1 MPTALELTRDGWKP
15 YLKAPRPSLAP
26 FKPSAEERRTRE
38 RLMAA
43 ARQAAALLKQRFGVH
58 RVILFGSL
66 ADSEWFSV
74 DSDIDLAVEGLAPG
88 DYWEAWRLVES
99 VIKERSVDL
108 VEIELAG
115 EALRQMIERHGI
127 EL

>member
-15 YLKAPRPSLAP
+15 YLKAPRPPVTPS
-26 FKPSAEERRTRE
+26 KPTAEERRTRE

-43 ARQAAALLKQRFGVH
+43 ARQAAALLKHRFGVH

-66 ADSEWFSV
+66 ADSDWFSD
-74 DSDIDLAVEGLAPG
+74 DSDIDMAVEGLAPG
-88 DYWEAWRLVES
+88 DYWEAWRLVEG
-99 VIKERSVDL
+99 VIRERSVDL
-108 VEIELAG
+108 VEIELTG
-115 EALRQMIERHGI
+115 EALRQMIERYGI

>member
-15 YLKAPRPSLAP
+15 YLKAPRHPVTPL
-26 FKPSAEERRTRE
+26 KPTAEERRTRE

-43 ARQAAALLKQRFGVH
+43 ARQAAALLKHRFGVH

-66 ADSEWFSV
+66 ADSDWFSV
-74 DSDIDLAVEGLAPG
+74 DSDIDMAVEGLAPG
-88 DYWEAWRLVES
+88 DYWEAWRLVEG
-99 VIKERSVDL
+99 VIRERSVDL
-108 VEIELAG
+108 VEIKLTG
-115 EALRQMIERHGI
+115 EALRQVIEHHGI

>member
-15 YLKAPRPSLAP
+15 YLKAPRPPVTPS
-26 FKPSAEERRTRE
+26 KPTAEERRTRE
-38 RLMAA
+38 RLMTT
-43 ARQAAALLKQRFGVH
+43 ARQAAALLKHRFGVH

-66 ADSEWFSV
+66 ADSDWFSD
-74 DSDIDLAVEGLAPG
+74 DSDIDMAVEGLAPG
-88 DYWEAWRLVES
+88 DYWEAWRLTEG
-99 VIKERSVDL
+99 VIRERPVDL

-115 EALRQMIERHGI
+115 AALRRMIERQGI

>member
-1 MPTALELTRDGWKP
+1 MPTALELTRDGWQP
-15 YLKAPRPSLAP
+15 YLKTPRRPIAPP
-26 FKPSAEERRTRE
+26 KPTAEERRTQE
-38 RLMAA
+38 RLMTA

-66 ADSEWFSV
+66 ADNDWFSV
-74 DSDIDLAVEGLAPG
+74 DSDVDLAVEGLTPN

-99 VIKERSVDL
+99 MIRERSVDL
-108 VEIELAG
+108 VEIECVG
-115 EALRQMIERHGI
+115 EALRRMIERQGI